1 MEYMQAI
8 LIVFSHAL
16 RAYGFSDVLYLM
28 GAFALLWYLIRGKGK
43 ALMQITVLY
52 LIIVLY
58 TVLVQFISV
67 GDQWKG
73 VSTFLIHML
82 CNVSLLVFVFRNRW
96 KWMTANFIWAVSLIQ
111 GAETIVAMFMK
122 DSNLFWKV
130 SEYQDGVTLNRLKLL
145 YEEPAYLS
153 FICGIML
160 LVYVYPIILRRF
172 SWKLLAGAIICL
184 IDMALSNGLGGMI
197 ACTISVIVMLAGYV
211 VVHREKLQEDFGSR
225 IRWMGA
231 LAVVV
236 LTIGGIVI
244 LFPIYGS
251 RIFGMTQ
258 GSDTGFMYNLQS
270 PIRNLYIIMEQ
281 TRGRGVGIGQLVGSD
296 IGNQLG
302 IHTQLNNSFVNFFA
316 ECGTCGI
323 VFVGILIVCLF
334 AMCMVYGSSV
344 TIALFLYLMIYQCAA
359 GRFDDPVIWF
369 FYGWIA
375 ASCSQRRE
383 RVKEELEAQPP
394 HEEKKDVVC
403 AIIGAKGL
411 ANYGGYETFV
421 DKLTEYH
428 MDNSNIHYLIACKAN
443 GKGAMDETKLKGAVP
458 VGPNEFLYH
467 NAYCFKLKLPSIG
480 SAQAIVYDVM
490 AAMYAIDYFKK
501 HHTEKPILYIL
512 TCRIGPFI
520 DIIAKMV
527 HDLGGEYYVNPDGH
541 EWKRSVWSP
550 KVRMYWKMSERLMI
564 RKADLVICDSK
575 NIESY
580 IKETYSKYK
589 PKTTYI
595 AYGAEMEQSQL
606 QDTDPK
612 FAEWLKTYNIK
623 NKEYYLIVGRFVP
636 ENNYEFIIK
645 EFMKSTTKR
654 ELVIITNINKSF
666 MDELERKL
674 HFVKDRRIK
683 FVGTVY
689 DQELLKKIREN
700 AFAYFHGHEVGGT
713 NPSLIEALSST
724 RLNMLL
730 NVGFNRECGEDGA
743 LYWEKEAGSLCAL
756 IDKAETMTTEQIDE
770 LSMKA
775 KKRVKEAY
783 SWGFIADQY
792 EKVLLEN

>member
-16 RAYGFSDVLYLM
+16 RAYGVSDVLYLM
-28 GAFALLWYLIRGKGK
+28 GAFALIWYLIRGKGK
-43 ALMQITVLY
+43 ALMQIAVLY

-58 TVLVQFISV
+58 TILVQFISV

-82 CNVSLLVFVFRNRW
+82 CNISLLVFVFRNRW

-111 GAETIVAMFMK
+111 GAETVMAMFMK

-160 LVYVYPIILRRF
+160 LFYVYQIISKRF

-211 VVHREKLQEDFGSR
+211 VVHREKLQEDFSSR
-225 IRWMGA
+225 IRWIGA

-258 GSDTGFMYNLQS
+258 GSDIGFMYNLQS
-270 PIRNLYIIMEQ
+270 PIKNLHIIMEQ
-281 TRGRGVGIGQLVGSD
+281 TQGRGVGIGQLVGSD
-296 IGNQLG
+296 IGNQLDV
-302 IHTQLNNSFVNFFA
+302 HTQLNNSFVNFFA
-316 ECGTCGI
+316 ECGVCGI
-323 VFVGILIVCLF
+323 VFVGVLIVCLF

-383 RVKEELEAQPP
+383 LVKEELEAQPP
-394 HEEKKDVVC
+394 HEEKKDIVC

-428 MDNSNIHYLIACKAN
+428 MDNSSIHYLIACKAN

-490 AAMYAIDYFKK
+490 AAMYAINYFKK

-550 KVRMYWKMSERLMI
+550 KVRMYWKMSEQLMI

-580 IKETYSKYK
+580 VKETYSKYK

-595 AYGAEMEQSQL
+595 AYGAEMERSHMA
-606 QDTDPK
+606 DTDPK

-645 EFMKSTTKR
+645 EFMKSATKR

-666 MDELERKL
+666 MDELECKL

-730 NVGFNRECGEDGA
+730 NVGFNRECGEDSA
-743 LYWEKEAGSLCAL
+743 LYWEKEEGSLCAL
-756 IDKAETMTTEQIDE
+756 IDKAETMTTEQIAE
-770 LSMKA
+770 LSLKA
-775 KKRVKEAY
+775 KRRVKEAY

-792 EKVLLEN
+792 EKVLLTK